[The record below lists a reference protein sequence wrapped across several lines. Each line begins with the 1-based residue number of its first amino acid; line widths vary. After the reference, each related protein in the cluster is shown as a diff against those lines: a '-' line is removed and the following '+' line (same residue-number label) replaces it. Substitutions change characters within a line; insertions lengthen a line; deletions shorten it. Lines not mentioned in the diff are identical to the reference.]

1 MANKTSIHS
10 DAAPK
15 ALGPYSQAVR
25 AGDTLYLSGQ
35 LGLDPQ
41 TMELVAGGIDSQAK
55 QVFEN
60 LSAVMIAAGGS
71 LADIVK
77 LTIYLVDLAD
87 FAKVNEVMTTC
98 FDSPYPARATVEV
111 AALPKS
117 AAVEVEAIAHLP
129 D

>member
-1 MANKTSIHS
+1 MLFRS
-10 DAAPK
+10 
-15 ALGPYSQAVR
+15 
-25 AGDTLYLSGQ
+25 
-35 LGLDPQ
+35 
-41 TMELVAGGIDSQAK
+41 K

-98 FDSPYPARATVEV
+98 FDSPYPARATVGV

>member
-60 LSAVMIAAGGS
+60 WRQERRDGPPNEQQLPE
-71 LADIVK
+71 K
-77 LTIYLVDLAD
+77 LNQD
-87 FAKVNEVMTTC
+87 
-98 FDSPYPARATVEV
+98 
-111 AALPKS
+111 
-117 AAVEVEAIAHLP
+117 HG
-129 D
+129 